1 MIAVTIGFSST
12 THTVGESDGSV
23 LLMVSLQNGTFDED
37 ATVNVT
43 VRLNTEAIN
52 GSADSSKLPSTLI
65 LADIGITR
73 YMYSLS
79 ASDFKKETMLL
90 VFSDMVRTQ
99 SVNLTIMEDDVLET
113 NETFMAVLELV
124 DDDRIILQPNAA
136 FITIVDDDSKHNI
149 RTTLYNY
156 TIIILSILAVVI
168 GFADEN
174 HTVVE
179 GVSMFTDITVSVLNG
194 ELGTEVVITVNTQ
207 AGTAKGIYGQ

>member
-12 THTVGESDGSV
+12 THTVGESDGNV
-23 LLMVSLQNGTFDED
+23 PLLVSLQSGIFDED

-79 ASDFKKETMLL
+79 ASDFKNETMLL
-90 VFSDMVRTQ
+90 VFSDMVTTQ
-99 SVNLTIMEDDVLET
+99 SVNLTIIDDNVFET

-124 DDDRIILQPNAA
+124 DDDRIILQPNANAA
-136 FITIVDDDSKHNI
+136 FITIVDNDSKHNNRI
-149 RTTLYNY
+149 TLY
-156 TIIILSILAVVI
+156 I
-168 GFADEN
+168 N
-174 HTVVE
+174 HN
-179 GVSMFTDITVSVLNG
+179 FNLI
-194 ELGTEVVITVNTQ
+194 
-207 AGTAKGIYGQ
+207 

>member
-207 AGTAKGIYGQ
+207 AGTAKGIYRQ

>member
-149 RTTLYNY
+149 RITLYNY

-207 AGTAKGIYGQ
+207 AGTAKGIYRQ